1 MAKKIDFKN
10 SELLSSIILILVGVL
25 LAIFRDNVLQ
35 WLMTAVGAVFIV
47 LGVLDVVK
55 KNWVNGAVSIII
67 GAAIVVLG
75 WTLTSIVL
83 IVLGVLLAIKSII
96 SLYEIVKSKKKNVME
111 LVYAIAGIFLG
122 VMLAFGNLLS
132 ILILI
137 AGILLVI
144 DGILGL
150 VGALKD

>member
-75 WTLTSIVL
+75 
-83 IVLGVLLAIKSII
+83 
-96 SLYEIVKSKKKNVME
+96 
-111 LVYAIAGIFLG
+111 
-122 VMLAFGNLLS
+122 
-132 ILILI
+132 
-137 AGILLVI
+137 I
-144 DGILGL
+144 DR
-150 VGALKD
+150 